1 MSTVSTQE
9 KIFRIFG
16 GVLLLA
22 WAALHFFLG
31 SALLRH
37 LPLVGQF
44 FFVDAVLAIVGAVMI
59 FIGIRWLYTPALV
72 FALVNYLL
80 LTESRVYPAPVLGKP
95 LPAINSYVIFTFG
108 LDILLIVVL
117 TALVLSKK

>member
-9 KIFRIFG
+9 KILRIFG

-22 WAALHFFLG
+22 WAASHFFLG

-95 LPAINSYVIFTFG
+95 LPAVNSYVIFTFG

>member
-1 MSTVSTQE
+1 
-9 KIFRIFG
+9 
-16 GVLLLA
+16 
-22 WAALHFFLG
+22 
-31 SALLRH
+31 
-37 LPLVGQF
+37 
-44 FFVDAVLAIVGAVMI
+44 VMI

-95 LPAINSYVIFTFG
+95 LPAVNSYVIFTFG